1 MQQNWKP
8 GVIEEAPVCR
18 VKEIVFLGSHDMV
31 QADDRFLEPETEKF
45 ELDRA
50 HPLVCVYGGYCD
62 LGEKIG
68 KVGWSV
74 EKKKKKNIR

>member
-1 MQQNWKP
+1 
-8 GVIEEAPVCR
+8 
-18 VKEIVFLGSHDMV
+18 MV

-68 KVGWSV
+68 KVGWSI